1 MSDNITESLVKH
13 VSDGKNLLYRTA
25 PGLGVFGNITSTIE
39 AADLSTYVINCYT
52 LDSQFDLF
60 TPTVFPDGEVK
71 LICCPGMVEAEVIIV
86 DGIEEIID
94 ESIYDILKNLM
105 QRKEWGGVKFPHL
118 KSVIAIYREGG
129 IIHPD
134 RLVELASLTSNNVSN
149 DSGDDDFPLG
159 NSTDRHDIFVKD
171 SSLITASFFAGLKSN
186 HPDFGTVEFNH
197 GFHDNGEYTS
207 ELKLDGKIL
216 ISTELNDGGMP
227 DYAMLEVFANHREAI
242 GARVMLAQMY
252 RQERDSLTME
262 GLFGLL
268 DTMLAFLDILYMRI
282 NDKVWE
288 IRLPDGRP
296 IIRVLHKELAES
308 LIDNAVASD
317 TAEDDFGIEDA
328 DFSINLTDL
337 PEGSLE
343 PHVVGAKW

>member
-1 MSDNITESLVKH
+1 MPNNITESIVQNI
-13 VSDGKNLLYRTA
+13 SNGKNLLYQTT
-25 PGLGVFGNITSTIE
+25 PGFGMVGNIISTIE
-39 AADLSTYVINCYT
+39 AADFNTHVINCYM

-60 TPTVFPDGEVK
+60 TPTVFIDGRVEFIFRPEMVK
-71 LICCPGMVEAEVIIV
+71 AEVIV
-86 DGIEEIID
+86 FDGIDVIN
-94 ESIYDILKNLM
+94 ESIYGMIKNLM
-105 QRKEWGGVKFPHL
+105 QHRQWNDVKFSRL
-118 KSVIAIYREGG
+118 KSVIAIYREGSS
-129 IIHPD
+129 IQPE
-134 RLVELASLTSNNVSN
+134 RLVELESLTINNVSN

-207 ELKLDGKIL
+207 ELKLDGKVL

-252 RQERDSLTME
+252 QQERDNLTME

-317 TAEDDFGIEDA
+317 MAEDDFGIEDA
-328 DFSINLTDL
+328 EFSINFTDL
-337 PEGSLE
+337 PEDSLE
-343 PHVVGAKW
+343 PHVVGGKW